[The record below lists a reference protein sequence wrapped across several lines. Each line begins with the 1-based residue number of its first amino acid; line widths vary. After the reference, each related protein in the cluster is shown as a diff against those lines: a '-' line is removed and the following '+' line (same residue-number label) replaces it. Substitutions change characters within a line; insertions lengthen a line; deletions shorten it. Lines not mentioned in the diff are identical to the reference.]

1 MRLAKPMIFS
11 AMLLAA
17 PLAMAQSAPQSMTGA
32 RPGNDIGTRSSLP
45 LSPEASNINGM
56 DTKSTIAPT
65 PPAPQVG
72 PDARVATLLM
82 SANQSLM
89 HHQTGTADEA
99 LERAET
105 NILQR
110 SVIATRAN
118 DPSQD
123 PVVAQIEQARQ
134 AIGRHDLQGA
144 QATIQQILGS
154 NAPELSL

>member
-1 MRLAKPMIFS
+1 
-11 AMLLAA
+11 
-17 PLAMAQSAPQSMTGA
+17 
-32 RPGNDIGTRSSLP
+32 
-45 LSPEASNINGM
+45 M